1 MVHLPLKQSIA
12 DFFDKFMES
21 IFQEYLERSI
31 KTYLRGDSG
40 FSSQNFM
47 KPVRVMAV
55 SY

>member
-1 MVHLPLKQSIA
+1 
-12 DFFDKFMES
+12 MES